1 MVVSFWTMY
10 EGDENFF
17 IFEALDAKILAK
29 LSRAKAA
36 ILPPFAPSELYFF
49 FKNQEIPVFPN
60 LELKFKFPG
69 KIGALLLFKS
79 LNLPHPKSVVI
90 PRLCGIEE
98 NPYRSFEKPVFPFVV
113 KGNHGDEGSEVFL
126 VRDEEDFKEVLN
138 RIKAWERQG
147 RYGFILQEY
156 IPTGFDAR
164 VIVIGKERL
173 IFFREG
179 GFLKNLVQEGKTIAP
194 PSKKLK
200 QKALMLVENF
210 LEKTKLNHVAIDLL
224 FKEDLEDEAK
234 FKPLLSELNYTF
246 GRRLIGEK
254 EYERLVRS
262 AIEEFLKEQGL

>member
-1 MVVSFWTMY
+1 MVVSFWTMF

-17 IFEALDAKILAK
+17 IFEALDGKLLAK
-29 LSRAKAA
+29 LSQARAV

-49 FKNQEIPVFPN
+49 FKNQGIPVFPN

-69 KIGALLLFKS
+69 KMGALLLFKS
-79 LNLPHPKSVVI
+79 LKFPHPESIII

-98 NPYRSFEKPVFPFVV
+98 NPYRAFEKPAFPFVV
-113 KGNHGDEGSEVFL
+113 KGSRGDEGSEVFL
-126 VRDEEDFKEVLN
+126 VQDEEDFKEVLKQ
-138 RIKAWERQG
+138 IKAWERQG
-147 RYGFILQEY
+147 RYGFIIQEY

-179 GFLKNLVQEGKTIAP
+179 GFLKNLVLNGKLIPP
-194 PSKKLK
+194 PSERLK
-200 QKALMLVENF
+200 ERTLMVVGEL
-210 LEKTKLNHVAIDLL
+210 LEKTGLNHVAIDLL
-224 FKEDLEDEAK
+224 FKEDPEDEAK
-234 FKPLLSELNYTF
+234 FKPLLSELNYSF

-254 EYERLVRS
+254 EYERLVVS